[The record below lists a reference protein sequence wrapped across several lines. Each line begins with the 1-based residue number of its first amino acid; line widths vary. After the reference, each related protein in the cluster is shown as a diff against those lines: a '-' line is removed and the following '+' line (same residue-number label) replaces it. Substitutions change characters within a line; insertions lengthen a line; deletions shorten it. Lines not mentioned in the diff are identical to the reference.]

1 MKTLLSIDGGGLFG
15 IGVANWLPKLAGNW
29 KFDCYAGTS
38 VGSILAACYAIG
50 MSPKE
55 VQELFNSKLPEK
67 IFTKEG
73 GIKGAVKL
81 ASYKTGPA
89 RDALAGVF
97 GDMKVSKVKNPLVI
111 VAWNYNKNKEKV
123 FSQTSNGSYLLR
135 DAVLA
140 SMSAP
145 TYFRPLK
152 LKDEDGKEEQLGDGG
167 VCGNDPSLAGI
178 TELLKA
184 KKADIKEVKCLS
196 ISTGGE
202 PKEKS
207 IKISSI
213 KDWIPIL
220 TDAVTLGNV
229 GYTSYCVRHILG
241 DRYLRIS
248 PKDLPSGSMDNF
260 KLVPKIKEAWLK
272 HPEKEALSFLKK
284 K

>member
-1 MKTLLSIDGGGLFG
+1 MKTLLAINGGGLFG

-50 MSPKE
+50 MSPAE
-55 VQELFNSKLPEK
+55 VQGLFNSKLPEK

-73 GIKGAVKL
+73 GLKEAVKL

-89 RDALAGVF
+89 RDALTSVF
-97 GDMKVSKVKNPLVI
+97 GDMKISNVKNPLVI

-123 FSQTSNGSYLLR
+123 FSQTSNSSYLLR
-135 DAVLA
+135 DAVLV

-145 TYFRPLK
+145 TYFRPVK
-152 LKDEDGKEEQLGDGG
+152 LKNEEGKDEQLGDGG

-184 KKADIKEVKCLS
+184 KKTDIKEVKCLS
-196 ISTGGE
+196 INTGGE

-272 HPEKEALSFLKK
+272 HPEKEALNFLKK
-284 K
+284 A